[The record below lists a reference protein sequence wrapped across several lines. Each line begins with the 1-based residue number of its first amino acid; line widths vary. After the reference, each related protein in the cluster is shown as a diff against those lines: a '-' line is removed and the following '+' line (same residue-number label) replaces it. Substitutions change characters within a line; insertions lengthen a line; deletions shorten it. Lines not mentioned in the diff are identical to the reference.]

1 MKEKIVPLIAMLMP
15 LMLLMVFAPALPA
28 QENLPAQE
36 SSAAGDLPLW
46 LMMEQGIRAYDE
58 GRLGDALKIFRDVAE
73 KDSSYANVHLWIGNV
88 FSAEGEYD
96 AALVK
101 YQDSLKEGRSF
112 FPASVRTEA
121 LYSLAGVYEELGQW
135 DEMDDTLKQIIDEA
149 STEEMP
155 DSRREAM
162 LRNFE
167 MEGPDKL
174 LELYRLKDKAV
185 RKAYQLR
192 GELKL
197 RRGDYEGAI
206 ENLMLSLTTV
216 FSLAIDVR
224 RLEDVEYRF
233 VEREMN
239 PGLTKFFTENT
250 ALLIEESMSTPEL
263 KKYFENIGLFRQLFL
278 MGLALT
284 GIGEGEKAE
293 DILLLV
299 TDHREAGVWYNF
311 ARSQISEPDLSII
324 PLVLQYR

>member
-1 MKEKIVPLIAMLMP
+1 MKGKIVTLIAI
-15 LMLLMVFAPALPA
+15 LMLLLVFAPALPA
-28 QENLPAQE
+28 QETKVSEA
-36 SSAAGDLPLW
+36 LPLR

-88 FSAEGEYD
+88 FYAEGEYD

-101 YQDSLKEGRSF
+101 YRDSLKDGRNF
-112 FPASVRTEA
+112 FPASVRIEA

-135 DEMDDTLKQIIDEA
+135 DEMDETLEQIINEA
-149 STEEMP
+149 TTEDIP

-167 MEGPDKL
+167 VEGPDKL

-197 RRGDYEGAI
+197 RQGEYEAAM

-216 FSLAIDVR
+216 FSLAIEVR
-224 RLEDVEYRF
+224 RNENVEYRF

-250 ALLIEESMSTPEL
+250 ALLIKESLKIPEL
-263 KKYFENIGLFRQLFL
+263 RKYFENTGLFRQLFL

-284 GIGEGEKAE
+284 GMEEREKAE
-293 DILLLV
+293 DIMLLV
-299 TDHREAGVWYNF
+299 TDHREAGVWSEF
-311 ARSQISEPDLSII
+311 ARSQISEPDLSLV